1 MRAFLVALALAQTLL
16 PKPSTLQHI
25 TVDPSTSAAT
35 VAKGSVVTLLADV
48 VPKPNI
54 HVYATDKYGFT
65 PVSLVVASQPHI
77 SVGKVKYPLPEAGI
91 TPGTDTLIPMF
102 TKQFRLEAPVTIAPS
117 AKSGETLTIAGAINY
132 QACNETLC
140 FPTTS
145 LPVTWTVTVK

>member
-1 MRAFLVALALAQTLL
+1 MRSVCIALALAQTLL

-35 VAKGSVVTLLADV
+35 VAKGGVVTLLADI
-48 VPKPNI
+48 VPKPKI
-54 HVYATDKYGFT
+54 HVYATDKGGFT
-65 PVSLVVASQPHI
+65 PVSMVVASQPSI
-77 SVGKVKYPLPEAGI
+77 SVGKVKYPTPEAGI

-102 TKQFRLEAPVTIAPS
+102 TKPFRLEAPVTIAPS

-140 FPTTS
+140 FPMTS